1 MTKNKY
7 FYNFIKIKL
16 ILIQIIF
23 ILLLIKI
30 KKIKTAL
37 CVIAKKENKY
47 IKEFIDHYKN
57 LGFNTVFLYDN
68 NDIEGENFDII
79 LKEYIKKKFV
89 KIINFRG
96 LIRPQQLAYNQC
108 YNNNK
113 YNYNWIAFYDVDE
126 FLFFH
131 KYKKINDFLSL
142 SKFKNCSSLLINWK
156 YYGDNN
162 NIFYKPKPLKE
173 RFIKPFYFSKNYE
186 NIYYYAAAKSIVRGG
201 LNITWEHFPHFLKD
215 QNICTPNGTTII
227 NPLSPPNYTIAFIK
241 HYATKSTEEY
251 AEKLLKGAV
260 YSNNTLNKTYWVNM
274 IKNYYFIFNKSNKD
288 KIKLFEKK
296 LNIKI
301 NYDFKLFSK
310 KAKI

>member
-1 MTKNKY
+1 MIKKKIL
-7 FYNFIKIKL
+7 YNLIIKIIL
-16 ILIQIIF
+16 ILLIF
-23 ILLLIKI
+23 PFYFLLLKKLSII

-47 IKEFIDHYKN
+47 IKEFIDYYKN
-57 LGFNTVFLYDN
+57 LGINTIYLYDN

-79 LKEYIKKKFV
+79 LKNYIKNKFV

-96 LIRPQQLAYNQC
+96 LIRPQQLAYIQC

-113 YNYNWIAFYDVDE
+113 YNYDWIAFYDVDE
-126 FLFFH
+126 FLYF
-131 KYKKINDFLSL
+131 KNYKKIYNFLSL
-142 SKFKNCSSLLINWK
+142 SKFNNCSSLLINWK

-162 NIFYKPKPLKE
+162 NIFYKSKPLKE
-173 RFIKPFYFSKNYE
+173 RFIKPFYFSKKYK
-186 NIYYYAAAKSIVRGG
+186 NIYLYAAAKSLVRGG

-215 QNICTPNGTTII
+215 QIICRPNGEII
-227 NPLSPPNYTIAFIK
+227 TNPLSPPNYSIAFIK
-241 HYATKSTEEY
+241 HYATKSTEEF

-260 YSNNTLNKTYWVNM
+260 NSNNTLNKIYWVNT
-274 IKNYYFIFNKSNKD
+274 IKNYYFILNKKNKD

-301 NYDFKLFSK
+301 NYDFKN
-310 KAKI
+310 I